1 MFLERL
7 IDCIPE
13 EKEIFQGVVRR
24 QLYGVSCL
32 FPPSLGLQESNKSR
46 QAALPTEPS
55 CSLSHIAGPYGMY
68 IPKERDIK

>member
-1 MFLERL
+1 MCVYMDTRATVHRVL
-7 IDCIPE
+7 
-13 EKEIFQGVVRR
+13 RR

-32 FPPSLGLQESNKSR
+32 LPPSLGLQESNKSR